1 MDKVEGQLPLC
12 QGVIWNG
19 APVMD
24 AEFGCTQNVA
34 TIQTAWQGKEEQTH
48 VIGLTILLVWIM
60 LTTTDLKIEV
70 PISGKTCPFPGS
82 LPHGSWTCEM
92 QEIPIQGTSFLDEA
106 AQSYPG
112 KLNWKGS
119 QAHLIWYIFSPS
131 MPAGVWGWLC
141 CPANTSNHLCQRR
154 ICKRV
159 SLSPDNFSFFPNF
172 THFTLQMVP
181 FSLMFLFALG
191 LDIFQVLFFF
201 IVCCV

>member
-34 TIQTAWQGKEEQTH
+34 TIQTAWRGKEEQTH

-92 QEIPIQGTSFLDEA
+92 QEIPILGTSFLDEG
-106 AQSYPG
+106 AQSYQG
-112 KLNWKGS
+112 KLNWKES
-119 QAHLIWYIFSPS
+119 QPHPIWYISALQCRLECE
-131 MPAGVWGWLC
+131 AGYV
-141 CPANTSNHLCQRR
+141 AQRTPL
-154 ICKRV
+154 ITCVNGEYAKGC
-159 SLSPDNFSFFPNF
+159 
-172 THFTLQMVP
+172 HYLQTIFP
-181 FSLMFLFALG
+181 FSLILPILLYKWYLFP
-191 LDIFQVLFFF
+191 
-201 IVCCV
+201 